1 MTKKARLSLLAMG
14 LLSAYLLSILSIQ
27 IVAPDKEI
35 EPDDFPV
42 MCLEDSLN
50 CSMIS
55 PNHYRSGN
63 LTELRINS
71 SLEEVMG
78 EVGSWI
84 DSQPGTDVIGEWS
97 GQTHAVFRTLM
108 FRFPDDFVVRGFC
121 DSGQTVLHVYSKSRL
136 GISDL
141 GVNKARVLSFA
152 DYMSNVEIP
161 TSECT

>member
-55 PNHYRSGN
+55 P
-63 LTELRINS
+63 
-71 SLEEVMG
+71 
-78 EVGSWI
+78 
-84 DSQPGTDVIGEWS
+84 QPLP
-97 GQTHAVFRTLM
+97 QR
-108 FRFPDDFVVRGFC
+108 
-121 DSGQTVLHVYSKSRL
+121 KS
-136 GISDL
+136 D
-141 GVNKARVLSFA
+141 
-152 DYMSNVEIP
+152 
-161 TSECT
+161 